1 MVMVLDP
8 VGVFGSTTG
17 GTDKVKLDL
26 DNGTELGSL
35 SGSFEGSHDGMP
47 YGSFLGDSLEVQTIS
62 M

>member
-17 GTDKVKLDL
+17 GTDKVKLDI
-26 DNGTELGSL
+26 DNGNELGSL
-35 SGSFEGSHDGMP
+35 SGSLDGFHDGIP
-47 YGSFLGDSLEVQTIS
+47 YGSFLEDSLEVQKRS